1 MDNLRV
7 EFPLE
12 SSLVILKYT
21 ISNLPSNN
29 KKKNV
34 VDLLYTNLATYP
46 NIVAY
51 RFFHNYKT
59 IKI

>member
-1 MDNLRV
+1 MNNLRV

-21 ISNLPSNN
+21 ISNLPRN

-34 VDLLYTNLATYP
+34 VDLFYTNLATYP
-46 NIVAY
+46 NIVVY